1 MVFVIN
7 LSGFTR
13 KQVGFGTNSNDFVGE
28 FNGAWREHA
37 KLIKNLEEVI
47 HLFYMPEIHE

>member
-13 KQVGFGTNSNDFVGE
+13 KQVGNDFIGE